1 MNSQQIINDVKVNF
15 RELNYNLTLQDDIPV
30 KLVGTYENSPVFVIN
45 FSDATI
51 DFEDLYNN
59 DAYKKQIRPIVNES
73 EKFLIESS
81 GVSFYYTMHRS
92 MIEKLIPKI
101 IIALK
106 NYYISHRKETI
117 EHDFS
122 CRR

>member
-81 GVSFYYTMHRS
+81 VLVF
-92 MIEKLIPKI
+92 I
-101 IIALK
+101 IQC
-106 NYYISHRKETI
+106 T
-117 EHDFS
+117 DQ
-122 CRR
+122 

>member
-1 MNSQQIINDVKVNF
+1 MNSQQIINDVKGNF
-15 RELNYNLTLQDDIPV
+15 RELNYNLTFQDDIPV
-30 KLVGTYENSPVFVIN
+30 KMVGTYENSPIFVIN

-59 DAYKKQIRPIVNES
+59 VAYKKEIKPVVNEC
-73 EKFLIESS
+73 EKFLIESR

-92 MIEKLIPKI
+92 MIQKLIPKI
-101 IIALK
+101 IIAFK
-106 NYYISHRKETI
+106 NYYISHRKEII
-117 EHDFS
+117 ENDFA